1 MKRILSLPRR
11 PSLYWGALLVAVPL
25 CLAAAAPARAQWSES
40 PPVGSDWAGEQPIG
54 RHSGEVAREFDP
66 FNPVPEVGRYDGCG
80 DGRDGCGDE
89 REHCRDGRDGCRE
102 PEHHHEHGA
111 APLHLSEHNALVV
124 DCSGEHRDM
133 FSSVGAAVHVAPPNA
148 TILIL
153 PPGDGTTCVETVAIH
168 KPLTISTL
176 GGGSPAVIQAP
187 DNQPCLIADIP
198 LGDTLTI
205 DRIRFIARGH
215 NAPCVSV
222 QAGHVVVR
230 NSSIDSRTRNW
241 AFDVAESGDLSV
253 EATHIETDGS
263 GVHARRA
270 RVELRD
276 LAIDID
282 MGHDGVGLALDRTDG
297 IVDGG
302 SIIGGAVGILA
313 SAGTHGLQLSDTK
326 VHKAKTGVA
335 LVSGGLGSVSA
346 ERLALSNN
354 AEGLVI
360 GPGAESQIT
369 HSVITDSKE
378 DGVAIYGAATL
389 ISANKI
395 VGAEVGIR
403 LSPPSAFS
411 PPPFVEFIAD
421 PPGDGNDGKPI
432 VENNLVANVRHAAV
446 LVDGPAHGRVMGNVF
461 YAPGHARC
469 IDGDGHIDEGDNACH
484 GSWLPWPF

>member
-1 MKRILSLPRR
+1 MIMKAILSLPRPPAR
-11 PSLYWGALLVAVPL
+11 CWSALLFAAPL
-25 CLAAAAPARAQWSES
+25 CFAASPAGAQWYGDQRSDARA
-40 PPVGSDWAGEQPIG
+40 GEFAAQ
-54 RHSGEVAREFDP
+54 FDP
-66 FNPVPEVGRYDGCG
+66 SDPVPEIGRD
-80 DGRDGCGDE
+80 DGRGG
-89 REHCRDGRDGCRE
+89 CRDERDGCRQA
-102 PEHHHEHGA
+102 EHRRGHDEER
-111 APLHLSEHNALVV
+111 LRLSDRNALMV
-124 DCSGEHRDM
+124 DCSRQHRNM
-133 FSSVGAAVHVAPPNA
+133 FPSVDAAVHRAPPNA

-153 PPGDGTTCVETVAIH
+153 PPGDGTTCVETVTIH

-187 DNQPCLIADIP
+187 ADQPCLIADIP

-215 NAPCVSV
+215 KEPCVSV

-270 RVELRD
+270 QVELRD

-282 MGHDGVGLALDRTDG
+282 IGHDGVGLALDRTDG
-297 IVDGG
+297 TVEGG
-302 SIIGGAVGILA
+302 SIVGGSVGILA

-335 LVSGGLGSVSA
+335 LLSGGLGSISA
-346 ERLALSNN
+346 DRLALSNN
-354 AEGLVI
+354 ADGLVI

-369 HSVITDSKE
+369 RSVITDSAE
-378 DGVAIYGAATL
+378 DGIAIYGAGTL
-389 ISANKI
+389 VSGNKI
-395 VGAEVGIR
+395 VGAETGIR
-403 LSPPSAFS
+403 LSPPGAFS
-411 PPPFVEFIAD
+411 PPTSVDFMAD
-421 PPGDGNDGKPI
+421 PPADGNDGKPI

-446 LVDGPAHGRVMGNVF
+446 AIDGPARGRVMGNVF

-469 IDGDGHIDEGDNACH
+469 IAGDGRVEERDNACH
-484 GSWLPWPF
+484 DSWLPWPF

>member
-1 MKRILSLPRR
+1 MKRVPSLPRR
-11 PSLYWGALLVAVPL
+11 PALCWGLLLFAAPL
-25 CLAAAAPARAQWSES
+25 CLAAAPASAQWSDA
-40 PPVGSDWAGEQPIG
+40 PPVGSDWHGEQPVDQRAGQI
-54 RHSGEVAREFDP
+54 ARQFDP
-66 FNPVPEVGRYDGCG
+66 FDPVPEIGREDGCRG
-80 DGRDGCGDE
+80 GRDGCGE
-89 REHCRDGRDGCRE
+89 S
-102 PEHHHEHGA
+102 EHHHEHGGG
-111 APLHLSEHNALVV
+111 PLRLSDHDALLV
-124 DCSGEHRDM
+124 DCSGRHRDM
-133 FSSVGAAVHVAPPNA
+133 FPSVNAAVRHAPPNA

-153 PPGDGTTCVETVAIH
+153 PPGDGTTCVESVEIRQ
-168 KPLTISTL
+168 PLTISTL

-187 DNQPCLIADIP
+187 DNLPCLAATIP

-205 DRIRFIARGH
+205 DRIRFIARGRS
-215 NAPCVSV
+215 APCVFV
-222 QAGHVVVR
+222 HAGHVVMR

-241 AFDVAESGDLSV
+241 AFDVDESGDLSV

-270 RVELRD
+270 QVELRD

-297 IVDGG
+297 VVEGS

-335 LVSGGLGSVSA
+335 LLSGGLGSISA
-346 ERLALSNN
+346 ERLALSDN

-369 HSVITDSKE
+369 RSVITDSRE
-378 DGVAIYGAATL
+378 DGIAIYGASTL
-389 ISANKI
+389 ISGNKV

-403 LSPPSAFS
+403 LSPPGAFS
-411 PPPFVEFIAD
+411 PPSSVEFMAD
-421 PPGDGNDGKPI
+421 PPGDGDDGKPI

-446 LVDGPAHGRVMGNVF
+446 AIDGPARGRIMGNVF

-469 IDGDGHIDEGDNACH
+469 IAGDGHVEEDDNACH
-484 GSWLPWPF
+484 DSWLPWPF